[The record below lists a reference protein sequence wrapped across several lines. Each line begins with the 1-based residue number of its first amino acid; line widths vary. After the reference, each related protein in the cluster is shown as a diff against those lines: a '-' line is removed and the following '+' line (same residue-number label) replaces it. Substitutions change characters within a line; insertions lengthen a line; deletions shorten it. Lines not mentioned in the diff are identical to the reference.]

1 MFLLFNFLSVLSN
14 LISVK
19 VDSILAKNSLSFV
32 TNNVQGIQSSKK
44 ILKFNPKCQR
54 QNSVNWSMIST
65 RNSPD
70 CQLEQKWK
78 RDFKEHVVFF
88 LTEKQI
94 LVVSWLPAFT
104 DKKQE
109 TDKEGRVLLL
119 DASISDAEYTLTLK

>member
-1 MFLLFNFLSVLSN
+1 MFLLFDFLSVLRN

-19 VDSILAKNSLSFV
+19 VDSMLANNSLSFI
-32 TNNVQGIQSSKK
+32 TNNVLGIQSSKK
-44 ILKFNPKCQR
+44 RLKFNLKCQR

-88 LTEKQI
+88 SQRNRFL
-94 LVVSWLPAFT
+94 WCP
-104 DKKQE
+104 DC
-109 TDKEGRVLLL
+109 LLL
-119 DASISDAEYTLTLK
+119 LIKSKKLIRKVAFYFLMPPSMMLNIRQH

>member
-70 CQLEQKWK
+70 FSWNKSGKGILKNML
-78 RDFKEHVVFF
+78 FF
-88 LTEKQI
+88 FSQRNRFL
-94 LVVSWLPAFT
+94 WCP
-104 DKKQE
+104 DC
-109 TDKEGRVLLL
+109 LLL
-119 DASISDAEYTLTLK
+119 LIKSKKLIRKVAFYFLMPPSMMLNIR

>member
-70 CQLEQKWK
+70 FSWNKSGKGILKNML
-78 RDFKEHVVFF
+78 FF
-88 LTEKQI
+88 
-94 LVVSWLPAFT
+94 SHR
-104 DKKQE
+104 E
-109 TDKEGRVLLL
+109 TDSCGVLI
-119 DASISDAEYTLTLK
+119 ACFY